1 MIKVF
6 LILAVLLTLVFIFKK
21 SAFGS
26 EDILLGKPAPDFKL
40 KNSYGDLVSLD
51 EFKGE
56 WLLVFFYPKDDTPGC
71 TKEACNLRDNYDEL
85 KNKNFE
91 VVGVSADTSAKHL
104 NFIAKYDLPFS
115 LIADTD
121 KELIKAFGCWGLKKF
136 MGREYEGIFRKTFVI
151 ENGKIVKLFE
161 KVKTTAHF
169 EQIMEAM
176 N

>member
-1 MIKVF
+1 MSELKEGSKAPSFNAVDQNGNTISSEDYQGKK
-6 LILAVLLTLVFIFKK
+6 LIL
-21 SAFGS
+21 
-26 EDILLGKPAPDFKL
+26 
-40 KNSYGDLVSLD
+40 Y
-51 EFKGE
+51 
-56 WLLVFFYPKDDTPGC
+56 FYPKDNTPGC

-121 KELIKAFGCWGLKKF
+121 KEVIKAFGCWGLKKF

-169 EQIMEAM
+169 EQIMGAM

>member
-1 MIKVF
+1 MSELKEGSKAPSFNAVDQNGNTISSEDYQGKK
-6 LILAVLLTLVFIFKK
+6 LIL
-21 SAFGS
+21 
-26 EDILLGKPAPDFKL
+26 
-40 KNSYGDLVSLD
+40 Y
-51 EFKGE
+51 
-56 WLLVFFYPKDDTPGC
+56 FYPKDNTPGC
-71 TKEACNLRDNYDEL
+71 TKEACNLRDNYNEL

-115 LIADTD
+115 LIADTE
-121 KELIKAFGCWGLKKF
+121 KEVIKAFGCWGLKKF
-136 MGREYEGIFRKTFVI
+136 MGREYEGIIRKTFVI
-151 ENGKIVKLFE
+151 ENGTIVKLFE

>member
-1 MIKVF
+1 MSELKEGSEAPSFNAVDQNGNTISSADYQDKK
-6 LILAVLLTLVFIFKK
+6 LIL
-21 SAFGS
+21 
-26 EDILLGKPAPDFKL
+26 
-40 KNSYGDLVSLD
+40 Y
-51 EFKGE
+51 
-56 WLLVFFYPKDDTPGC
+56 FYPKDNTPGC
-71 TKEACNLRDNYDEL
+71 TKEACNLRDNYNEL
-85 KNKNFE
+85 KNKNYE

-121 KELIKAFGCWGLKKF
+121 KEVIKAFGCWGLKKF

>member
-1 MIKVF
+1 MSELKEGSKAPSFNAVDQNGNTISSEDYQGKK
-6 LILAVLLTLVFIFKK
+6 LIL
-21 SAFGS
+21 
-26 EDILLGKPAPDFKL
+26 
-40 KNSYGDLVSLD
+40 Y
-51 EFKGE
+51 
-56 WLLVFFYPKDDTPGC
+56 FYPKDNTPGC
-71 TKEACNLRDNYDEL
+71 TKEACNLRDNYNEL

-121 KELIKAFGCWGLKKF
+121 KEVIKAFGCWGLKKF

-151 ENGKIVKLFE
+151 ENGTIVKLFE

>member
-1 MIKVF
+1 MSELKEGSKAPSFNAVDQNGNTISSEDYQGKK
-6 LILAVLLTLVFIFKK
+6 LIL
-21 SAFGS
+21 
-26 EDILLGKPAPDFKL
+26 
-40 KNSYGDLVSLD
+40 Y
-51 EFKGE
+51 
-56 WLLVFFYPKDDTPGC
+56 FYPKDNTPGC

-121 KELIKAFGCWGLKKF
+121 KEVIKAFGCWGLKKF

-151 ENGKIVKLFE
+151 ENGTIVKLFE

>member
-1 MIKVF
+1 MSELKEGSEAPSFNAIDQNGNTISSEDFKGKK
-6 LILAVLLTLVFIFKK
+6 LIL
-21 SAFGS
+21 
-26 EDILLGKPAPDFKL
+26 
-40 KNSYGDLVSLD
+40 Y
-51 EFKGE
+51 
-56 WLLVFFYPKDDTPGC
+56 FYPKDNTPGC

-121 KELIKAFGCWGLKKF
+121 KEVIKAFGCWGLKKF

-151 ENGKIVKLFE
+151 ENGTIVKLFE